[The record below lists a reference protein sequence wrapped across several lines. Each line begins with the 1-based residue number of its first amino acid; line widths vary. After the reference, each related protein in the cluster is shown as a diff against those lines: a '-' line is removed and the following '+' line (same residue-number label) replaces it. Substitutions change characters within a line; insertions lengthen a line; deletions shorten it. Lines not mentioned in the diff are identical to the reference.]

1 MFTSNHIQDIKS
13 PAGSPDRLRRK
24 KLIILLLAVVVNFF
38 TSMSKMLVPGP
49 IYDQLQLELL
59 FTPAVIAAVG
69 SVYMYSY
76 AASQLLMGIWSD
88 RYGGVRILAIGG
100 SLFTLGTL
108 GFPLCSDPLLMGLCR
123 AVTGF
128 GAGTVFLGEAK
139 LINDLFPRKFGLM
152 LGVAL
157 LIGYFGPVTG
167 TVPMVGLISVLGWRK
182 AYFLPGA
189 ICFLAMSGILLLMR
203 GTIKKTVPGQ
213 TLAPL
218 VKMFKN
224 RPMWMLCVSSSLI
237 YGIYYVLLTQVGQKC
252 IEDFYRLGKYQ
263 ASLCITLLSVVVALN
278 NVAVNL
284 LLKLARG
291 RRRVVYIGGTVMV
304 LAGALTG
311 FAAFYGHLSV
321 WVLIAAF
328 LLLAFPAGFFSFF
341 SVIAKELNPPEVTGL
356 AVAVLNFSAFVFIAL
371 FGNIS
376 GIILGFWKN
385 AVGPDGVFPGTAYTA
400 LFAFL
405 AFSALL
411 SVLIGLF
418 VPETRREAA

>member
-1 MFTSNHIQDIKS
+1 MFTQSET
-13 PAGSPDRLRRK
+13 LRRK
-24 KLIILLLAVVVNFF
+24 KLFILLLAVIVNFF

-49 IYDQLQLELL
+49 IYNQLQLELL
-59 FTPAVIAAVG
+59 FTPAVIAAIG

-76 AASQLLMGIWSD
+76 AASQLLMGVYSD
-88 RYGGVRILAIGG
+88 RYGGVRILVIGG
-100 SLFTLGTL
+100 SLFTVGTL
-108 GFPLCSDPLLMGLCR
+108 FFPFCSDPLLMGLCR

-152 LGVAL
+152 LGIAL

-167 TVPMVGLISVLGWRK
+167 TVPMVGLISLIGWRK

-189 ICFLAMSGILLLMR
+189 VCFLAMAGILLSMR
-203 GTIKKTVPGQ
+203 GTIRKTVTGQ

-218 VKMFKN
+218 VKMLKN
-224 RPMWMLCVSSSLI
+224 RPMWLLCISSALI

-252 IEDFYRLGKYQ
+252 IEDFYKLDKYL
-263 ASLCITLLSVVVALN
+263 ASLCITLLSVIVALN

-284 LLKLARG
+284 LLKLVRG
-291 RRRVVYIGGTVMV
+291 RRRVIYLGGTLMV

-311 FAAFYGHLSV
+311 FAAFYRHLPV
-321 WVLIAAF
+321 GVLIAAY

-341 SVIAKELNPPEVTGL
+341 SIMAKELNPPEVTGL
-356 AVAVLNFSAFVFIAL
+356 AVAVLNFAAFVFIAL

-376 GIILGFWKN
+376 GIVLGFWKN
-385 AVGPDGVFPGTAYTA
+385 SVGPDGVFPGTAYTA

-405 AFSALL
+405 TFSALL

-418 VPETRREAA
+418 VPETGRRNA